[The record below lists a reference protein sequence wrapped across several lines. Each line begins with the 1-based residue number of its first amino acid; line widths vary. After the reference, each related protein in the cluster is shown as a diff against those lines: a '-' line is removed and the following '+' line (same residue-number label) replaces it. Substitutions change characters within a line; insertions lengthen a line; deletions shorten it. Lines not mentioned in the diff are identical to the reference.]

1 MTTSIVPYESKEVQV
16 YSLVDT
22 PVKFTT
28 REEVKKHLT
37 DICGNVLARA
47 WHDKNYEKMLQDD
60 PRGTFVNGGVLLH
73 DAFRLEYDK
82 TSGNLQRLLYMNN
95 KTTANLNLKFAV

>member
-28 REEVKKHLT
+28 REEVKKHLP

-60 PRGTFVNGGVLLH
+60 PYGVHLLMVVC
-73 DAFRLEYDK
+73 FYMM
-82 TSGNLQRLLYMNN
+82 LLD
-95 KTTANLNLKFAV
+95 